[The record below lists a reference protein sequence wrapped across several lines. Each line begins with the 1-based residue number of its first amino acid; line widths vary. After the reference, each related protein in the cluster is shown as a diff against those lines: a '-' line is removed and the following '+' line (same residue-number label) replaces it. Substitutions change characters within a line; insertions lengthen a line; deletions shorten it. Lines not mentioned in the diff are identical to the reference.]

1 MIFIGGNMS
10 IYEKLEKIDKLK
22 QHKRKVDQ
30 LKEIKDTITLSLI
43 QGCYAKSNVLKMPEG
58 EPPGVEFKEDGP
70 ALQKKHFMKLL
81 QSMEMS
87 RHQWERER
95 IYTELLNEVHEGDA
109 KILLCLKD
117 RNLATLFPTFTKEL
131 MKEAFPNLK
140 IK

>member
-1 MIFIGGNMS
+1 
-10 IYEKLEKIDKLK
+10 
-22 QHKRKVDQ
+22 
-30 LKEIKDTITLSLI
+30 
-43 QGCYAKSNVLKMPEG
+43 
-58 EPPGVEFKEDGP
+58 
-70 ALQKKHFMKLL
+70 
-81 QSMEMS
+81 MS

>member
-1 MIFIGGNMS
+1 MS

-70 ALQKKHFMKLL
+70 SFEKKHFMKLL

-95 IYTELLNEVHEGDA
+95 FYTELLNEVNEGDA
-109 KILLCLKD
+109 KILLCVKD
-117 RNLATLFPTFTKEL
+117 RNLETLFPTFTKEL

-140 IK
+140 IT

>member
-1 MIFIGGNMS
+1 MS
-10 IYEKLEKIDKLK
+10 IYEKLKKIDELK

-58 EPPGVEFKEDGP
+58 NPPDLELKEDGP
-70 ALQKKHFMKLL
+70 AFERKHFDVLL
-81 QSMEMS
+81 KCLDMS

-95 IYTELLNEVHEGDA
+95 IYTDLLKQVHEGDA
-109 KILLCLKD
+109 KILLCVKD
-117 RNLATLFPTFTKEL
+117 RNLHTLFPTFTKEL

-140 IK
+140 IT